1 MKQTIA
7 ALAMAVSVISV
18 AGCADMQGGM
28 NRFVDMAKTPKFD
41 PTEHG
46 AVVSTEMG
54 VVEKAETAQV
64 RVNSNGV
71 TAQMIGS
78 AKSGTDDE
86 VRSHTGY
93 NGLGGAFGSMASSLT
108 SAVSDRMSKEQG
120 VRLTLNMDDRGYAT
134 ISQPGD
140 SSNFSK
146 GEKVLLRRYADGVQ
160 HVTAL

>member
-1 MKQTIA
+1 MKQTITML
-7 ALAMAVSVISV
+7 ALAVSAISV
-18 AGCADMQGGM
+18 SGCAGMQGEM
-28 NRFVDMAKTPKFD
+28 NRFADMAKTPQFD

-46 AVVSTEMG
+46 AVVSTEMAM
-54 VVEKAETAQV
+54 VEKSETAQV
-64 RVNSNGV
+64 RVNSKGV

-93 NGLGGAFGSMASSLT
+93 SGLSGAFGSMASSLT

-120 VRLTLNMDDRGYAT
+120 VRLTLNMNDQGYET

-140 SSNFSK
+140 SSEFSK